1 MFDAKKLLDQFL
13 GGAKDQNTG
22 GMSGDFMKGAGVA
35 GLATVLLSS
44 KTGRKLAGS
53 AVKYGGAAVLGG
65 LAYSAFKNWQ
75 AGKAA
80 EGQADPQPMKDVTPT
95 PETAKALQAPATEQA
110 SLAIL
115 RAMIAA
121 AKSDGHIDAAEQKAI
136 FDKLDALNLD
146 TEAKAFVIDELRKP
160 LDVSAVIAAA
170 TSPELAIEIY
180 TASVL
185 AIDPDDPKELAYLAQ
200 LASGL
205 KLDPGLKAAIETEAR
220 KALA

>member
-13 GGAKDQNTG
+13 GGAKDPGTG

-110 SLAIL
+110 SIAIL

-121 AKSDGHIDAAEQKAI
+121 AKSDGHIDAAEQKTI

-146 TEAKAFVIDELRKP
+146 TESKAFVIDELRKP
-160 LDVSAVIAAA
+160 LDIAAVIAAA

-185 AIDPDDPKELAYLAQ
+185 AIDPDDPKELAYLAE

>member
-1 MFDAKKLLDQFL
+1 
-13 GGAKDQNTG
+13 
-22 GMSGDFMKGAGVA
+22 
-35 GLATVLLSS
+35 
-44 KTGRKLAGS
+44 
-53 AVKYGGAAVLGG
+53 
-65 LAYSAFKNWQ
+65 
-75 AGKAA
+75 
-80 EGQADPQPMKDVTPT
+80 MKDVTPT

-170 TSPELAIEIY
+170 TSPDLAIEIY
-180 TASVL
+180 IASVL